1 MTFFEMFDAAKAGFA
16 NANVSGL
23 NGHVAIQIEVTEDGC
38 GIFYAEITDGVL
50 NVQPYNYYDHTAAV
64 TLPHSTLFALL
75 RRETTLPEAVAQEKA
90 FVQGCMESA
99 AKLFAAVPAPKK
111 EAAPA
116 EEKKPAC
123 CKATAAE
130 TKKETACKA
139 AATPVVEAK
148 AETTCKAAAPVVEEK
163 KEAATTPAKA
173 TAPVVEEKK
182 KAAAT
187 PAKATA
193 PVVEEKKKT
202 ATTAKAAAPVVE
214 EKKEAA
220 TATTTA
226 TTTAPK
232 TAAAK
237 TVNRKATSKPMTKHN
252 NRRK

>member
-16 NANVSGL
+16 NADVSGL

-38 GIFYAEITDGVL
+38 GIFYAEVTDGVL
-50 NVQPYNYYDHTAAV
+50 NVQPYDYRDNTAAV

-111 EAAPA
+111 AEAPKKEAAPA

-130 TKKETACKA
+130 TKKET
-139 AATPVVEAK
+139 
-148 AETTCKAAAPVVEEK
+148 TCKAAAPVVKEK

-182 KAAAT
+182 EAA
-187 PAKATA
+187 
-193 PVVEEKKKT
+193 

-220 TATTTA
+220 TATTT

>member
-16 NANVSGL
+16 NADVSGL

-38 GIFYAEITDGVL
+38 GIFYAEVADGVL
-50 NVQPYNYYDHTAAV
+50 NVQPYDYRDNTAAI

-111 EAAPA
+111 AEAPKKEAAPA
-116 EEKKPAC
+116 EEKKPVC

-130 TKKETACKA
+130 TKKETACKT

-148 AETTCKAAAPVVEEK
+148 TETTCKAAAAPVVEEK
-163 KEAATTPAKA
+163 KEAATTAK
-173 TAPVVEEKK
+173 
-182 KAAAT
+182 
-187 PAKATA
+187 
-193 PVVEEKKKT
+193 
-202 ATTAKAAAPVVE
+202 TTAPVVE

-220 TATTTA
+220 TATTKVA
-226 TTTAPK
+226 APVVEKKKETTTTTTTTTPK
-232 TAAAK
+232 TAAA
-237 TVNRKATSKPMTKHN
+237 TSTKKPAAK
-252 NRRK
+252 RRRR

>member
-50 NVQPYNYYDHTAAV
+50 NVQPYDYRDNTAAV

-111 EAAPA
+111 AEAPA

-139 AATPVVEAK
+139 TATPVVEAK
-148 AETTCKAAAPVVEEK
+148 AETTCKAAAAPVVEEK
-163 KEAATTPAKA
+163 KEAATTP
-173 TAPVVEEKK
+173 V
-182 KAAAT
+182 
-187 PAKATA
+187 KATA

-252 NRRK
+252 SRRK

>member
-1 MTFFEMFDAAKAGFA
+1 MTFFEMFDAAKAGLA

-38 GIFYAEITDGVL
+38 GIFYAEVTDGVL
-50 NVQPYNYYDHTAAV
+50 NVQPYDYRDNTAAV

-111 EAAPA
+111 AEAPKKEAAPA

-139 AATPVVEAK
+139 TATPVVEAK
-148 AETTCKAAAPVVEEK
+148 AETTCKATAPVVEEK

-182 KAAAT
+182 ET
-187 PAKATA
+187 
-193 PVVEEKKKT
+193 
-202 ATTAKAAAPVVE
+202 
-214 EKKEAA
+214 A

-226 TTTAPK
+226 TATITTPK
-232 TAAAK
+232 TAAA
-237 TVNRKATSKPMTKHN
+237 TSTKKPAAK
-252 NRRK
+252 RRKR

>member
-16 NANVSGL
+16 NADVSGL

-38 GIFYAEITDGVL
+38 GIFYAEVADGVL
-50 NVQPYNYYDHTAAV
+50 NVQPYDYRDNTAAI

-111 EAAPA
+111 AEAPKKEAAPA

-130 TKKETACKA
+130 SKKETACKT

-148 AETTCKAAAPVVEEK
+148 TETTCKAAAAPVVEEK
-163 KEAATTPAKA
+163 KEAATTAK
-173 TAPVVEEKK
+173 
-182 KAAAT
+182 
-187 PAKATA
+187 
-193 PVVEEKKKT
+193 
-202 ATTAKAAAPVVE
+202 TTAPVVE

-220 TATTTA
+220 TATTKVA
-226 TTTAPK
+226 APVVEKKKETTTTTTTTTPK

-252 NRRK
+252 SRRK

>member
-1 MTFFEMFDAAKAGFA
+1 MFDAAKAGLA

-50 NVQPYNYYDHTAAV
+50 NVQPYDYRDNTAAV

-90 FVQGCMESA
+90 LVQGCMESA
-99 AKLFAAVPAPKK
+99 AKLFAAVPVPKKAEAPKK

-139 AATPVVEAK
+139 TTTPVTEAK

-163 KEAATTPAKA
+163 KEAAATAAKA
-173 TAPVVEEKK
+173 TTPVVEEKK
-182 KAAAT
+182 GAAAT
-187 PAKATA
+187 AAKAT
-193 PVVEEKKKT
+193 T
-202 ATTAKAAAPVVE
+202 PVVE

-220 TATTTA
+220 ATTA
-226 TTTAPK
+226 KAAPK
-232 TAAAK
+232 TAAA
-237 TVNRKATSKPMTKHN
+237 TSTKKPAAKR
-252 NRRK
+252 RRK

>member
-38 GIFYAEITDGVL
+38 GIFYAEVTDGVL
-50 NVQPYNYYDHTAAV
+50 NVQPYDYRDNTAAV

-99 AKLFAAVPAPKK
+99 AKLFAAVPALKK

-139 AATPVVEAK
+139 TATPVVEAK
-148 AETTCKAAAPVVEEK
+148 AETTCKAAAAPVVEEK

-173 TAPVVEEKK
+173 AAPVVEEKK
-182 KAAAT
+182 EAAAT
-187 PAKATA
+187 P
-193 PVVEEKKKT
+193 
-202 ATTAKAAAPVVE
+202 AKAAAPVVE

>member
-50 NVQPYNYYDHTAAV
+50 NVQPYDYRDNTAAV

-111 EAAPA
+111 AEAPKKEAAPA

-130 TKKETACKA
+130 TKKETTCKTAATPVVETKAATTCKA
-139 AATPVVEAK
+139 AATPVVEEKKEAAATPAK
-148 AETTCKAAAPVVEEK
+148 TTAPVVEEK
-163 KEAATTPAKA
+163 KEVA
-173 TAPVVEEKK
+173 
-182 KAAAT
+182 
-187 PAKATA
+187 
-193 PVVEEKKKT
+193 T
-202 ATTAKAAAPVVE
+202 ATTKVAAPVVE
-214 EKKEAA
+214 KKKEAA

-226 TTTAPK
+226 PK
-232 TAAAK
+232 ATAAK
-237 TVNRKATSKPMTKHN
+237 TGNKKKVSKPLTKHN
-252 NRRK
+252 R

>member
-1 MTFFEMFDAAKAGFA
+1 MTFFEMFDAAKAGLA

-23 NGHVAIQIEVTEDGC
+23 NGHIAIQIEVTEDGC

-99 AKLFAAVPAPKK
+99 AQLFAAVPVPKKAEAPKK

-130 TKKETACKA
+130 TKKET
-139 AATPVVEAK
+139 
-148 AETTCKAAAPVVEEK
+148 TCKAAAPVVEEK
-163 KEAATTPAKA
+163 KETATTPAKA

-182 KAAAT
+182 EAA
-187 PAKATA
+187 
-193 PVVEEKKKT
+193 

-220 TATTTA
+220 TATTT

>member
-50 NVQPYNYYDHTAAV
+50 NVQPYDYRDNTAAV

-130 TKKETACKA
+130 TKKETTCKA
-139 AATPVVEAK
+139 AATPVIEEKKEA
-148 AETTCKAAAPVVEEK
+148 ATTPVKAAAPVVEEK
-163 KEAATTPAKA
+163 KEAA
-173 TAPVVEEKK
+173 
-182 KAAAT
+182 AT
-187 PAKATA
+187 P
-193 PVVEEKKKT
+193 
-202 ATTAKAAAPVVE
+202 AKAAAPVVE

-220 TATTTA
+220 TATTT

>member
-1 MTFFEMFDAAKAGFA
+1 MTFFEMFDAAKAGLA

-50 NVQPYNYYDHTAAV
+50 NVQPYDYRDNTAAV

-111 EAAPA
+111 AEAPKKEAAPA

-123 CKATAAE
+123 CKATATE
-130 TKKETACKA
+130 TKKETTCKAAATETKKETTCKA
-139 AATPVVEAK
+139 AATPV
-148 AETTCKAAAPVVEEK
+148 KAAAPVVEEK
-163 KEAATTPAKA
+163 KEAA
-173 TAPVVEEKK
+173 
-182 KAAAT
+182 
-187 PAKATA
+187 
-193 PVVEEKKKT
+193 

-220 TATTTA
+220 TATTT

>member
-1 MTFFEMFDAAKAGFA
+1 MTFFEMFDAAKAGLK
-16 NANVSGL
+16 NADVSGL

-38 GIFYAEITDGVL
+38 GIFYAEVTDGVL

-123 CKATAAE
+123 CKATA
-130 TKKETACKA
+130 
-139 AATPVVEAK
+139 TPVVEAK

-163 KEAATTPAKA
+163 KEAAT
-173 TAPVVEEKK
+173 
-182 KAAAT
+182 
-187 PAKATA
+187 
-193 PVVEEKKKT
+193 
-202 ATTAKAAAPVVE
+202 
-214 EKKEAA
+214 
-220 TATTTA
+220 ATTTA
-226 TTTAPK
+226 TTTTPK
-232 TAAAK
+232 TAAA
-237 TVNRKATSKPMTKHN
+237 TSTKKPAAK
-252 NRRK
+252 RRRR

>member
-16 NANVSGL
+16 NADVSGL

-38 GIFYAEITDGVL
+38 GIFYAEVADGVL
-50 NVQPYNYYDHTAAV
+50 NVQPYNYRDNTAAV

-111 EAAPA
+111 AETPKKEAAPA

-130 TKKETACKA
+130 SKKETACK
-139 AATPVVEAK
+139 T
-148 AETTCKAAAPVVEEK
+148 AAPVVEEK

-182 KAAAT
+182 EA
-187 PAKATA
+187 
-193 PVVEEKKKT
+193 
-202 ATTAKAAAPVVE
+202 ATTAKTTAPVVE

-220 TATTTA
+220 TATTKVAAPVVEKKKETTTTT

-252 NRRK
+252 SRRK

>member
-16 NANVSGL
+16 NADVSGL

-38 GIFYAEITDGVL
+38 GIFYAEVADGVL
-50 NVQPYNYYDHTAAV
+50 NVQPYDYRDNTAAV

-99 AKLFAAVPAPKK
+99 AKLFAAVPALKKAEAPKK

-130 TKKETACKA
+130 SKKETACKT

-148 AETTCKAAAPVVEEK
+148 TETTCKAAATPVVEEK
-163 KEAATTPAKA
+163 KEAATTAK
-173 TAPVVEEKK
+173 
-182 KAAAT
+182 
-187 PAKATA
+187 
-193 PVVEEKKKT
+193 
-202 ATTAKAAAPVVE
+202 TTAPVVE

-220 TATTTA
+220 TATTKVA
-226 TTTAPK
+226 APVVEKKKETTTTTTKTTPK
-232 TAAAK
+232 TAAA
-237 TVNRKATSKPMTKHN
+237 TSNKKPAAKQK
-252 NRRK
+252 RR

>member
-16 NANVSGL
+16 NADVSGL

-38 GIFYAEITDGVL
+38 GIFYAEVADGVL
-50 NVQPYNYYDHTAAV
+50 NVQPYDYRDNTAAI

-99 AKLFAAVPAPKK
+99 AKLFAAVPALKKAESPKK

-130 TKKETACKA
+130 SKKETACKT

-148 AETTCKAAAPVVEEK
+148 TETTCKAAATPVVEEK
-163 KEAATTPAKA
+163 KEAATTAK
-173 TAPVVEEKK
+173 
-182 KAAAT
+182 
-187 PAKATA
+187 
-193 PVVEEKKKT
+193 
-202 ATTAKAAAPVVE
+202 TTAPVVE

-220 TATTTA
+220 TATTKVA
-226 TTTAPK
+226 APVVEKKKETTTTTTTTTPK
-232 TAAAK
+232 TAAA
-237 TVNRKATSKPMTKHN
+237 TSTKKPAAKQK
-252 NRRK
+252 RR

>member
-16 NANVSGL
+16 NADVSGL

-38 GIFYAEITDGVL
+38 GIFYAEVADGVL
-50 NVQPYNYYDHTAAV
+50 NVQPYDYRDNTAAI

-111 EAAPA
+111 AEAPKKEAAPA

-130 TKKETACKA
+130 SKKETACKT

-148 AETTCKAAAPVVEEK
+148 TETTCKAAAPVVEEK
-163 KEAATTPAKA
+163 KEAA
-173 TAPVVEEKK
+173 
-182 KAAAT
+182 
-187 PAKATA
+187 
-193 PVVEEKKKT
+193 
-202 ATTAKAAAPVVE
+202 ATTAKTTAPVVE

-220 TATTTA
+220 TATTKVA
-226 TTTAPK
+226 APVVEKKKETTTTTTTTTPK

-252 NRRK
+252 SRRK

>member
-16 NANVSGL
+16 NADVSGL
-23 NGHVAIQIEVTEDGC
+23 NGHAAIQIEVTEDGC
-38 GIFYAEITDGVL
+38 GIFYAEVTDGVL
-50 NVQPYNYYDHTAAV
+50 NVQPYDYRDNTAAV

-111 EAAPA
+111 AEAPA

-139 AATPVVEAK
+139 TATPVVEAK
-148 AETTCKAAAPVVEEK
+148 AETTCKAAAAPVVEEK
-163 KEAATTPAKA
+163 KEAATTP
-173 TAPVVEEKK
+173 V
-182 KAAAT
+182 
-187 PAKATA
+187 KATA

-252 NRRK
+252 SRRK

>member
-1 MTFFEMFDAAKAGFA
+1 MTFFEMFDAAKAGLK
-16 NANVSGL
+16 NADVSGL
-23 NGHVAIQIEVTEDGC
+23 NGHIAIQIEVTEDGC

-50 NVQPYNYYDHTAAV
+50 NVQPYDYRDNTVAV

-99 AKLFAAVPAPKK
+99 AQLFAAVPVPKKAEAPKK

-139 AATPVVEAK
+139 TATPVVETK
-148 AETTCKAAAPVVEEK
+148 AETTCKAAATPVVEEK

-182 KAAAT
+182 
-187 PAKATA
+187 
-193 PVVEEKKKT
+193 
-202 ATTAKAAAPVVE
+202 
-214 EKKEAA
+214 EAA

-226 TTTAPK
+226 TATATATTTTPK
-232 TAAAK
+232 TAAA
-237 TVNRKATSKPMTKHN
+237 TSTKKQAAK
-252 NRRK
+252 RRRR

>member
-38 GIFYAEITDGVL
+38 GIFYAEVTDGVL
-50 NVQPYNYYDHTAAV
+50 NVQPYDYRDNTAAV

-123 CKATAAE
+123 CKATATE

-139 AATPVVEAK
+139 AATPVI
-148 AETTCKAAAPVVEEK
+148 EEK
-163 KEAATTPAKA
+163 KKTATTPAKA

-182 KAAAT
+182 EAA
-187 PAKATA
+187 
-193 PVVEEKKKT
+193 

-220 TATTTA
+220 TATTT

-252 NRRK
+252 SRRK

>member
-1 MTFFEMFDAAKAGFA
+1 MTFFEMFDAAKAGLK
-16 NANVSGL
+16 NADVSGL
-23 NGHVAIQIEVTEDGC
+23 NGHIAIQIEVTEDGC
-38 GIFYAEITDGVL
+38 GIFYAEVTDGVL

-99 AKLFAAVPAPKK
+99 AQLFAAVPVPKKAEAPKK
-111 EAAPA
+111 KAAPA
-116 EEKKPAC
+116 EEKKPVC

-139 AATPVVEAK
+139 TATPMVETK
-148 AETTCKAAAPVVEEK
+148 VETTCKA
-163 KEAATTPAKA
+163 A

-193 PVVEEKKKT
+193 PVVEEKKEAA
-202 ATTAKAAAPVVE
+202 ATPAKAAAPVVE

-226 TTTAPK
+226 TTTTPK
-232 TAAAK
+232 TAAA
-237 TVNRKATSKPMTKHN
+237 TSTKK
-252 NRRK
+252 RRRR

>member
-50 NVQPYNYYDHTAAV
+50 NVQPYDYRDNTAAV

-111 EAAPA
+111 AEAPKKEAAPA

-139 AATPVVEAK
+139 TATPVVEAK
-148 AETTCKAAAPVVEEK
+148 AETTCKTAAAPVVEEK
-163 KEAATTPAKA
+163 KEAATTP
-173 TAPVVEEKK
+173 V
-182 KAAAT
+182 
-187 PAKATA
+187 KATA

-220 TATTTA
+220 TATTT

-252 NRRK
+252 SRRK

>member
-16 NANVSGL
+16 NADVSGL

-38 GIFYAEITDGVL
+38 GIFYAEVADGVL
-50 NVQPYNYYDHTAAV
+50 NVQPYDYRDNTAAI

-90 FVQGCMESA
+90 FVTGCMESA
-99 AKLFAAVPAPKK
+99 AKLFAAVPAPKKAEAPKK

-130 TKKETACKA
+130 SKKETACKT

-148 AETTCKAAAPVVEEK
+148 TETTCKAAAPVVEEK
-163 KEAATTPAKA
+163 KEAATTPAK
-173 TAPVVEEKK
+173 
-182 KAAAT
+182 
-187 PAKATA
+187 
-193 PVVEEKKKT
+193 
-202 ATTAKAAAPVVE
+202 TTAPVVE

-220 TATTTA
+220 TATTKVAAPVVEKKKETTTTT

-252 NRRK
+252 SRRK

>member
-23 NGHVAIQIEVTEDGC
+23 NGHIAIQIEVTEDGC

-99 AKLFAAVPAPKK
+99 AQLFAAVPVPKKAEAPKK

-130 TKKETACKA
+130 TKKET
-139 AATPVVEAK
+139 
-148 AETTCKAAAPVVEEK
+148 TCKAAAPVVEEK
-163 KEAATTPAKA
+163 KETATTPAKA

-182 KAAAT
+182 EAA
-187 PAKATA
+187 
-193 PVVEEKKKT
+193 

-220 TATTTA
+220 TATTT

>member
-16 NANVSGL
+16 NADVSGL

-38 GIFYAEITDGVL
+38 GIFYAEVADGVL
-50 NVQPYNYYDHTAAV
+50 NVQPYDYRDNTAAI

-111 EAAPA
+111 AEAPKKEAAPA

-130 TKKETACKA
+130 
-139 AATPVVEAK
+139 AK
-148 AETTCKAAAPVVEEK
+148 TETTCKAAAPVVEEK
-163 KEAATTPAKA
+163 KEAATTPAK
-173 TAPVVEEKK
+173 
-182 KAAAT
+182 
-187 PAKATA
+187 
-193 PVVEEKKKT
+193 
-202 ATTAKAAAPVVE
+202 TTAPVVE

-220 TATTTA
+220 TATTKVA
-226 TTTAPK
+226 APVVEKKKETTTTTTTTTPK

-252 NRRK
+252 SRRK

>member
-16 NANVSGL
+16 NADVSGL

-38 GIFYAEITDGVL
+38 GIFYAEVTDGVL
-50 NVQPYNYYDHTAAV
+50 NVQPYDYRDNTAAV

-111 EAAPA
+111 AEAPKKEAAPA

-123 CKATAAE
+123 CKATATE
-130 TKKETACKA
+130 TKKETTCKAAATETKKETTCKA
-139 AATPVVEAK
+139 AATPVIEEKKEA
-148 AETTCKAAAPVVEEK
+148 ATTPVKAAAPVVEEK
-163 KEAATTPAKA
+163 KEAA
-173 TAPVVEEKK
+173 
-182 KAAAT
+182 
-187 PAKATA
+187 
-193 PVVEEKKKT
+193 

-220 TATTTA
+220 TATTT

>member
-38 GIFYAEITDGVL
+38 GIFYAEVTDGVL
-50 NVQPYNYYDHTAAV
+50 NVQPYDYRDNTAAV

-111 EAAPA
+111 AEAPKKEAAPA

-123 CKATAAE
+123 CKATATE
-130 TKKETACKA
+130 TKKETTCKAAATETKKETTCKA
-139 AATPVVEAK
+139 AATPVIEEKKEA
-148 AETTCKAAAPVVEEK
+148 ATTPVKAAAPVVEEK
-163 KEAATTPAKA
+163 KEAA
-173 TAPVVEEKK
+173 
-182 KAAAT
+182 
-187 PAKATA
+187 
-193 PVVEEKKKT
+193 

-220 TATTTA
+220 TATTT

>member
-23 NGHVAIQIEVTEDGC
+23 NGHVAIQIEVT
-38 GIFYAEITDGVL
+38 DGVL
-50 NVQPYNYYDHTAAV
+50 NVQPYDYRDNTAAV

-111 EAAPA
+111 AEAPKKEAAPA

-130 TKKETACKA
+130 TKKETTCKA
-139 AATPVVEAK
+139 TATPVVEAK
-148 AETTCKAAAPVVEEK
+148 AETTCKAAAAPVVEEK
-163 KEAATTPAKA
+163 KEAATTP
-173 TAPVVEEKK
+173 
-182 KAAAT
+182 
-187 PAKATA
+187 
-193 PVVEEKKKT
+193 
-202 ATTAKAAAPVVE
+202 AKAAAPVVE

-220 TATTTA
+220 TATTT

>member
-16 NANVSGL
+16 NADVSGL

-50 NVQPYNYYDHTAAV
+50 NVQPYDYRDNTAAV

-111 EAAPA
+111 AEAPKKEAAPA

-130 TKKETACKA
+130 TKKETTCKA
-139 AATPVVEAK
+139 AATPVI
-148 AETTCKAAAPVVEEK
+148 EEK

-182 KAAAT
+182 EAAT
-187 PAKATA
+187 TPVKATA
-193 PVVEEKKKT
+193 PVVEEKKEAA

-220 TATTTA
+220 TATTT

>member
-50 NVQPYNYYDHTAAV
+50 NVQPYDYRDNTAAV

-111 EAAPA
+111 AEAPKKEAAPA

-139 AATPVVEAK
+139 TATPVVEAK

-163 KEAATTPAKA
+163 KEAAATPAKA

-182 KAAAT
+182 KAATT
-187 PAKATA
+187 PAKAT
-193 PVVEEKKKT
+193 
-202 ATTAKAAAPVVE
+202 APVVE

-220 TATTTA
+220 TATTT

>member
-1 MTFFEMFDAAKAGFA
+1 MTFFEMFDAAKAGLK
-16 NANVSGL
+16 NADVSGL

-38 GIFYAEITDGVL
+38 GIFYAEVTDGVL
-50 NVQPYNYYDHTAAV
+50 NVQPYNYYDHTAAI

-123 CKATAAE
+123 CKATA
-130 TKKETACKA
+130 
-139 AATPVVEAK
+139 TPVVEAK

-163 KEAATTPAKA
+163 K
-173 TAPVVEEKK
+173 

-193 PVVEEKKKT
+193 PVVEKKKEAA
-202 ATTAKAAAPVVE
+202 ATPAKAAAPVVE

-226 TTTAPK
+226 TTTTPK
-232 TAAAK
+232 TAAA
-237 TVNRKATSKPMTKHN
+237 TSTKKPAAK
-252 NRRK
+252 RRRR

>member
-1 MTFFEMFDAAKAGFA
+1 MTFFEMFDAAKAGLA

-23 NGHVAIQIEVTEDGC
+23 NGHIAIQIEVTEDGC
-38 GIFYAEITDGVL
+38 GIFYVEITDGVL
-50 NVQPYNYYDHTAAV
+50 NVQPYDYRDNTVAV

-99 AKLFAAVPAPKK
+99 AQLFAAVPVPKKAEAPKK

-130 TKKETACKA
+130 TKKETTCKA
-139 AATPVVEAK
+139 AATPVIEEKKEAATTPAK
-148 AETTCKAAAPVVEEK
+148 ATAPVVEEK

-182 KAAAT
+182 
-187 PAKATA
+187 
-193 PVVEEKKKT
+193 
-202 ATTAKAAAPVVE
+202 
-214 EKKEAA
+214 EAA

-226 TTTAPK
+226 TTTTPK
-232 TAAAK
+232 TAAA
-237 TVNRKATSKPMTKHN
+237 TSTKKPAAK
-252 NRRK
+252 RRRR

>member
-16 NANVSGL
+16 NADVSGL

-38 GIFYAEITDGVL
+38 GIFYAEVTDGVL
-50 NVQPYNYYDHTAAV
+50 NVQPYDYRDNTAAV

-111 EAAPA
+111 AEAPKKEAAPA

-130 TKKETACKA
+130 TKKETTCKA
-139 AATPVVEAK
+139 AATPVI
-148 AETTCKAAAPVVEEK
+148 EEK

-173 TAPVVEEKK
+173 TTPVVEEKK
-182 KAAAT
+182 EAAAT
-187 PAKATA
+187 TAKATA

-202 ATTAKAAAPVVE
+202 AATTAKAAAPVVE

-220 TATTTA
+220 TATTT

-252 NRRK
+252 SRRK